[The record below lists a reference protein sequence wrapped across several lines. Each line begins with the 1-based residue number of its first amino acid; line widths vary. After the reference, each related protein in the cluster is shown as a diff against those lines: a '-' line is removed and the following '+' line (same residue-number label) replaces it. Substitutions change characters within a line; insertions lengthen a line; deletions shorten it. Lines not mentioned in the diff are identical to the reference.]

1 MDINE
6 KIRTASENLG
16 KLLKVR
22 GLVLSTAESCT
33 GGGIAAAITDIAGS
47 SEWFSGAFVTYS
59 NEWKM
64 RQLGVLPKT
73 LETYGAVSAQ
83 TVSQM
88 LDGLLA
94 NGGADLGIAVS
105 GIAGPGGGTP
115 EKPVGTVFIGVA
127 GHGWQIVRRM
137 LFAGD
142 RAAVRAQTIE
152 TALAMMTEAVAHL
165 ATRG

>member
-1 MDINE
+1 MDINK

-16 KLLKVR
+16 KLLKAQ

-64 RQLGVLPKT
+64 RQLGVLPTT

-88 LDGLLA
+88 LDGLLK

-115 EKPVGTVFIGVA
+115 EKPVGTVFIGLA

-152 TALAMMTEAVAHL
+152 TALDMMLTQLAAME
-165 ATRG
+165 

>member
-6 KIRTASENLG
+6 KIRAASEKLG
-16 KLLKVR
+16 KLLKTR

-33 GGGIAAAITDIAGS
+33 GGGIAAAITDVPGS

-64 RQLGVLPKT
+64 RQLGVASAT

-88 LDGLLA
+88 LDGLLK
-94 NGGADLGIAVS
+94 NGGTDLGIAVS
-105 GIAGPGGGTP
+105 GIAGPGGGSA
-115 EKPVGTVFIGVA
+115 EKPVGTVFIGIT
-127 GHGWQIVRRM
+127 GKGWQVIRQM

-142 RAAVRAQTIE
+142 RTDVRTQTIE
-152 TALAMMTEAVAHL
+152 TALSMMTEAI
-165 ATRG
+165 R

>member
-6 KIRTASENLG
+6 KIRTASEKLG
-16 KLLKVR
+16 KLLKAR

-64 RQLGVLPKT
+64 RQLGVAPST
-73 LETYGAVSAQ
+73 LEIYGAVSAQ

-88 LDGLLA
+88 LDGLLK

-105 GIAGPGGGTP
+105 GIAGPGGGSP

-127 GHGWQIVRRM
+127 GKGWQVVRRM

-152 TALAMMTEAVAHL
+152 TALTMMTKQL
-165 ATRG
+165 AMG